1 MRDLLWLPF
10 FLLLASVAMAVVF
23 EPPDKSKTL
32 SETVMLRGQVEGG
45 GSLEVNGQPLS
56 LKNGP
61 SFACG
66 LVLKPGKNL
75 VELRR
80 GEAKQKIRLLRLVS
94 FTDIDAPYQEKK
106 HWAQSHIIY
115 MATLGV
121 VEGAPDGNFYPDNPV
136 TRGEFS
142 TWLVRAKK
150 MAVKPPTEDVF
161 LDVPKEHWRAPF
173 IKAIIDAGYL
183 KGYSNNYFGIEDPVL
198 RREAAQIAVMTQGLG
213 VIEKIKPLF
222 RDVPQAEKSAL
233 PIYTALEKGLV
244 IGVNKK
250 IPVYAPDRPLT
261 RAEAATLLSRF
272 IESQRGIAELIN
284 YDLDYT
290 AADLCKLD
298 VSPEVTE
305 LSLTPAEVY
314 LKETASLRLRAR
326 IAPRGKF
333 YPIARVK
340 ADLADIGGLPDAEL
354 FDDGTHGDDEVGDL
368 VYSLNAS
375 FTPTE
380 IGVKSIGITVTD
392 KLGWE
397 TKKSVAI
404 SIRK

>member
-1 MRDLLWLPF
+1 MRKLLWLPV
-10 FLLLASVAMAVVF
+10 LLLMTSVAMAVVF
-23 EPPDKSKTL
+23 EPQDRSKTL
-32 SETVMLRGQVEGG
+32 SEIVPLRGQVEGG

-56 LKNGP
+56 LKNGR
-61 SFACG
+61 FFECG

-75 VELRR
+75 VEVQR
-80 GEAKQKIRLLRLVS
+80 GEAKQKIRILRLVS
-94 FTDIDAPYQEKK
+94 FPDIDAFYQGKK
-106 HWAQSHIIY
+106 HWAQSYIVY

-121 VEGAPDGNFYPDNPV
+121 VEGFPDGNYYPDSPV

-142 TWLVRAKK
+142 TWLIRAKK
-150 MAVKPPTEDVF
+150 MAVKPPAEDVF

-173 IKAIIDAGYL
+173 IKAIVDAGYL
-183 KGYSNNYFGIEDPVL
+183 KGYSNNNFGIDDPVL
-198 RREAAQIAVMTQGLG
+198 RREAAEIAVMTQGLG

-222 RDVPQAEKSAL
+222 RDVPQAERSAL
-233 PIYTALEKGLV
+233 PIYTAQEKGLV

-261 RAEAATLLSRF
+261 RAEAAALLSRF
-272 IESQRGIAELIN
+272 IESQRGIAELIS

-290 AADLCKLD
+290 AADLCRLD

-305 LSLTPAEVY
+305 LNVTPTAVH

-326 IAPRGKF
+326 VAPRGQF

-340 ADLADIGGLPDAEL
+340 ADLTDIGGLPDAEM
-354 FDDGTHGDDEVGDL
+354 FDDGTHGDDEAGDL

-380 IGVKSIGITVTD
+380 IGVKSIEITVTD

-397 TKKSVAI
+397 AKKAVTLTI
-404 SIRK
+404 QK